1 MDSAFEVLAVR
12 APRYGSGEGHGTAH
26 NTAQIL
32 FLRRQPQPALPKLL
46 SECFQVSLSSVS
58 PAGVIQGPRPPS
70 DHPSSPGRG
79 SQNHGRR
86 ATTFSGSK
94 RSPQLLCWHQS
105 PFGSILRNVKRC
117 TQGSLSREDTLPST
131 RRCFLA
137 QGPTPH
143 VTLVAAPQAPSCT
156 SSARSQHPPA
166 LLWLKPCQH
175 FHSTVWWMFNVYWGG
190 LSTLSCLP
198 GWSKLSPPGPI
209 SLLP

>member
-12 APRYGSGEGHGTAH
+12 APRYGSGEGHGTAR
-26 NTAQIL
+26 NTAQTL

-94 RSPQLLCWHQS
+94 S
-105 PFGSILRNVKRC
+105 PFGSILRNVKHC

-137 QGPTPH
+137 QGPTPR

-166 LLWLKPCQH
+166 LL
-175 FHSTVWWMFNVYWGG
+175 
-190 LSTLSCLP
+190 
-198 GWSKLSPPGPI
+198 
-209 SLLP
+209 